1 MKPRTRCASVRSGLL
16 GSLSALTLI
25 GCHSTPKVNPGFA
38 GGATPTT
45 RATGTATAAQRAAA
59 ARVNVQLGL
68 GYLQEDNLPI
78 AKEKLERAR
87 SQDPDLPELHS
98 AMALLDQRL
107 GKDKEADKEFRAALQ
122 FAPNDPSLLNNY
134 AVFLCSHGRPDEGVK
149 NFERAASNPLYPT
162 PWAAFTNAGVCMRAA
177 HRDSEAA
184 DRFDRALRA
193 NPSYSEAVFQ
203 ASTLD
208 LNLQKYG
215 DARLRIDLFLL
226 SNPPTPDLLLLAWRV
241 AQAQNDSAAQQR
253 YAARLA
259 QEFPNSDQARAL
271 AASRANPG

>member
-1 MKPRTRCASVRSGLL
+1 MKPRIRFALARPGLL
-16 GSLSALTLI
+16 GLLSALTLY
-25 GCHSTPKVNPGFA
+25 GCHGTPKVNPSY
-38 GGATPTT
+38 GGSANSTP
-45 RATGTATAAQRAAA
+45 RVTGTATPAQRAAA
-59 ARVNVQLGL
+59 AHVNVQLGL

-78 AKEKLERAR
+78 AKEKLERA
-87 SQDPDLPELHS
+87 SSEDPDLPELHG

-122 FAPNDPSLLNNY
+122 ASPNDPSLLNNY
-134 AVFLCSHGRPDEGVK
+134 AVFLCSHGRADEGVR
-149 NFERAASNPLYPT
+149 NFEHAASNPLYPT
-162 PWAAFTNAGVCMRAA
+162 PWAAYTNAGVCMRAA

-184 DRFDRALRA
+184 ARFDRALRS
-193 NPSYSEAVFQ
+193 NPAYSEAVFQ

-208 LNLQKYG
+208 LSLEKYG

-241 AQAQNDSAAQQR
+241 AQAQNDSTAQQR

-259 QEFPNSDQARAL
+259 LEFPNSDQARAL